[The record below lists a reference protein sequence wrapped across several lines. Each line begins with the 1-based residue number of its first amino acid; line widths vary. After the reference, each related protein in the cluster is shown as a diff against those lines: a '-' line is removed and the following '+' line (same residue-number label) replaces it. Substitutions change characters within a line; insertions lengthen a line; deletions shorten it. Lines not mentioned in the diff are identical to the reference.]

1 MNQWW
6 YDEGRAILAMV
17 VVQSIY
23 AGVAIFSKQA
33 LREGFNPRVIVVY
46 RQGIAFLVLFP
57 ASILLNRGKINHLAL
72 GMKGFTLVFIT
83 ALFGTTVSQNCY
95 FQGLQLSSSS
105 MTTAMLNLIP
115 GVTFLISLFLG
126 LEKLEL
132 RSLRSMAKVF
142 GTLICIAGAMC
153 MALYKGSAILL
164 SSKQNLLLG
173 CMFLFGT
180 DICWSLWL
188 ILQGIICKRRYLDP
202 LSLSVWITFLATILS
217 AIFTLCIDRNLNIW
231 KINTRNQ
238 LIACLFVGIFGSG
251 ATFYLQAWTIER
263 RGALFSAL
271 FNPLATIIATTIT
284 FLFLHENIYVGSL
297 VGAFVAIVGLYI
309 VLWGKAEDYGTK
321 TKLDQKDDSIE
332 QVDDGQSDLHEPLL
346 PGTREVD
353 V

>member
-72 GMKGFTLVFIT
+72 GGKGFTLVFIT

-132 RSLRSMAKVF
+132 RSLRSMAKIF
-142 GTLICIAGAMC
+142 GTLICIGGAMC

-164 SSKQNLLLG
+164 SSPEQNLVLG
-173 CMFLFGT
+173 CIFLFGT

-188 ILQGIICKRRYLDP
+188 ILQGI
-202 LSLSVWITFLATILS
+202 
-217 AIFTLCIDRNLNIW
+217 
-231 KINTRNQ
+231 
-238 LIACLFVGIFGSG
+238 FGSG
-251 ATFYLQAWTIER
+251 TTFYLQAWTIER

-284 FLFLHENIYVGSL
+284 FLILHENLYVGSL
-297 VGAFVAIVGLYI
+297 VGAFVVIVGLYI

-332 QVDDGQSDLHEPLL
+332 QVDGQSDLHEPLL